1 MLCWRFPRPHRY
13 HYRDRTT
20 KSVALAPRT
29 LEPEPAFNRL
39 QSNKPTVTDRAV
51 SPVIGTV
58 LLVAIVVLLAAT
70 GVVFFQ
76 QLASDPGE
84 PPQIAVERAQATVD
98 GCTVARAAVEGGS
111 GGLAFYRQHGERV
124 VLDDDGDGRTEA
136 GEGVRL
142 PPREEVTLVANRS
155 GQIYTLAE
163 FRGTRIDCL
172 SVAGSAEP
180 GIETT
185 HGVRFDVIDRGGTGT
200 VGNSL
205 NEVTVTYESGAGVD
219 ASDVSADDVTAAGF
233 DRDGDSAIDVSAL
246 SDLQSVTVSN
256 GGRTIKFGFV
266 GNYNVKAGDEIV
278 VRFAGIENP
287 VVAGTYTTTVN
298 VNGDVTKTGS
308 VTVG

>member
-1 MLCWRFPRPHRY
+1 M
-13 HYRDRTT
+13 
-20 KSVALAPRT
+20 
-29 LEPEPAFNRL
+29 
-39 QSNKPTVTDRAV
+39 TDRAV

-76 QLASDPGE
+76 QLVSDPGE
-84 PPQIAVERAQATVD
+84 PPQIAVERTQATVD

-111 GGLAFYRQHGERV
+111 GGLAFYRQGGERV

-142 PPREEVTLVANRS
+142 PPREEVALLANRS
-155 GQIYTLAE
+155 GKTYVLDE

-180 GIETT
+180 GIETA
-185 HGVRFDVIDRGGTGT
+185 HGIRYDVIDRGGSGT

-205 NEVTVTYESGAGVD
+205 NGITVTYESGAGVD
-219 ASDVSADDVTAAGF
+219 ASGVSTDDVTAVGF
-233 DRDGDSAIDVSAL
+233 DRDGDSGIDVSVAD
-246 SDLQSVTVSN
+246 DLQSVSASN

-266 GNYNVKAGDEIV
+266 GNYNVKQGDEIV

-287 VVAGTYTTTVN
+287 AAAGTYTTTVN

>member
-1 MLCWRFPRPHRY
+1 M
-13 HYRDRTT
+13 
-20 KSVALAPRT
+20 
-29 LEPEPAFNRL
+29 
-39 QSNKPTVTDRAV
+39 TDRAV

-76 QLASDPGE
+76 QLVSDPGE

-111 GGLAFYRQHGERV
+111 GGLAFYRQNGERV

-142 PPREEVTLVANRS
+142 PPREDVTVLANRS
-155 GQIYTLAE
+155 GEIYVLDE
-163 FRGTRIDCL
+163 FRGTRVDCL
-172 SVAGSAEP
+172 SVAGSAAP
-180 GIETT
+180 GIETA
-185 HGVRFDVIDRGGTGT
+185 HGVRFDVPYNGGSGT

-205 NEVTVTYESGAGVD
+205 NEITVTYESGAGVD
-219 ASDVSADDVTAAGF
+219 ASGVSVGDVTAVGF
-233 DRDGDSAIDVSAL
+233 DRDGDAAIDVSAR

-256 GGRTIKFGFV
+256 GGRTVEFGFI
-266 GNYNVKAGDEIV
+266 GNYDVKRGDEIV

-287 VVAGTYTTTVN
+287 TAAGTYTTTVN